1 MRITRT
7 LHLTQIFLN
16 KIFVNPTNG
25 NTVLFLHFY
34 SNFNFKHS
42 RVWLTSPVSFQT
54 ERRNYRNSSA
64 SSRYVL
70 ESLSS
75 EFFGQTLACRQT
87 LSLVWIATSSSEP
100 TSFDKYNREDPRY
113 LARKVSYL
121 KVIVYSHSTAGSNS
135 FNMRPS
141 PLGEGTPIQFRWG
154 VSLGSRKSYPLL
166 N

>member
-87 LSLVWIATSSSEP
+87 LSLVMIATSSSEP

-121 KVIVYSHSTAGSNS
+121 RLSYTVTAQPGVTRLTCAPAPWGKVLPYSLDGVCRWA
-135 FNMRPS
+135 RES
-141 PLGEGTPIQFRWG
+141 PTL
-154 VSLGSRKSYPLL
+154 Y
-166 N
+166 